1 MMPNKPIAERDNP
14 SSFNQADSTEPIIIQ
29 GKPLAIPKQKILK
42 KRLSLYVFIALN
54 KIRPSDASRLGIEPC
69 NQ

>member
-1 MMPNKPIAERDNP
+1 MPKRPIAERDSP
-14 SSFNQADSTEPIIIQ
+14 SSFNQADNTEPIMIQ

-54 KIRPSDASRLGIEPC
+54 KILPSNTSMLSIEPC